1 LSEENVTESDK
12 RLANIFL
19 RYAAP
24 FAGLRKVPVL
34 GDLLSWTGR
43 RLVPTNSLV
52 WAEIQEG
59 AAKGLWMRVNPR
71 TGQSVLSGLGEP
83 LVQEAL
89 AKYLLPAMTFYDLG
103 ANIGF
108 FSLLG
113 ARLVG
118 TTGLVYS
125 FEADPE
131 IAARLKGNLA
141 FNNFLQTK
149 VEQKA
154 VWSETTT
161 VSFERVDA
169 NTSPDRGLGHV
180 SGGGTTTAQ
189 TITVEAVSLDEYV
202 ANHAAPDF
210 VKCDVEGA
218 EVAVFQGAARLLK
231 KTRPILLVETHSD
244 ENHRTLKQI
253 FGDFGYDC
261 RDLDGN
267 HLLALPR

>member
-1 LSEENVTESDK
+1 MTESDK
-12 RLANIFL
+12 RLANLFL

-34 GDLLSWTGR
+34 GDVLSWTGR
-43 RLVPTNSLV
+43 RLVPADSLV
-52 WAEIQEG
+52 WAEIEDG
-59 AAKGLWMRVNPR
+59 PAKGLWMRVNPR
-71 TGQSVLSGLGEP
+71 TGQTVLSGLGER

-89 AKYLLPAMTFYDLG
+89 AEHLLPAMTFYDLG

-118 TTGLVYS
+118 TIGLVYS

-131 IAARLKGNLA
+131 IAARLTNNVA
-141 FNNFLQTK
+141 HNNFLQTT

-154 VWSETTT
+154 VWWETAT

-169 NTSPDRGLGHV
+169 DTSPDRGLGHV
-180 SGGGTTTAQ
+180 ASDGAASAQ

-202 ANHAAPDF
+202 TNHAAPDF

-231 KTRPILLVETHSD
+231 EARPILLVETHSD
-244 ENHRTLKQI
+244 ENHRTLKQT
-253 FGDFGYDC
+253 FDDFGYDC

-267 HLLALPR
+267 HILVLPR